1 LLLSRSQEFF
11 EVSEMSQIEI
21 DRVLSQ
27 IRSLREQTG
36 GPSLRLEKAIA
47 GTELGNATP
56 KVSFAS
62 VLKNG
67 LDSVSA
73 LQTKASETSMAFQRG
88 TPGVEL
94 PQVML
99 DMQKSSIAFRGA
111 VEVRN
116 RMISAY
122 QDIMNMP
129 V

>member
-1 LLLSRSQEFF
+1 
-11 EVSEMSQIEI
+11 MSQMEI
-21 DRVLSQ
+21 DRVLTQ
-27 IRSLREQTG
+27 IRSIRSQTTG
-36 GPSLRLEKAIA
+36 GLGGIERPMSPINTA
-47 GTELGNATP
+47 GPTP

-67 LDSVSA
+67 IDSVNQMQRTA
-73 LQTKASETSMAFQRG
+73 QTTAVQFQRG
-88 TPGVEL
+88 VPGVDL

-99 DMQKSSIAFRGA
+99 DMQKSSVAFRGA

>member
-1 LLLSRSQEFF
+1 
-11 EVSEMSQIEI
+11 MSQIEI

-27 IRSLREQTG
+27 IRTIRAQAG
-36 GPSLRLEKAIA
+36 GGIGGIERPLAPSSMAQPA
-47 GTELGNATP
+47 P

-67 LDSVSA
+67 IDSVNQM
-73 LQTKASETSMAFQRG
+73 QTKASTTAVQFQRG
-88 TPGVEL
+88 VPGIDL
-94 PQVML
+94 PQVMME
-99 DMQKSSIAFRGA
+99 MQKSSIAFRGA

>member
-1 LLLSRSQEFF
+1 
-11 EVSEMSQIEI
+11 MSQIEI
-21 DRVLSQ
+21 DNVLSQ
-27 IRSLREQTG
+27 IRSLRSQVG
-36 GPSLRLEKAIA
+36 GVSGIERPSSIA
-47 GTELGNATP
+47 GVAQPTS

-67 LDSVSA
+67 LDEVSKQQSTASNAA
-73 LQTKASETSMAFQRG
+73 LAFQRG
-88 TPGVEL
+88 VPGVDL
-94 PQVML
+94 PRVMVE
-99 DMQKSSIAFRGA
+99 MQKSSIAFRGA